1 MSPENEYEVGDLII
15 FLNNNVLTMNN
26 KVGIIIG
33 TQVMTVFQEESLNK
47 TRWYI
52 ALFGAMKLIV
62 SEEMIQKLE
71 FPT

>member
-1 MSPENEYEVGDLII
+1 VSPENEYEIGDLII

>member
-1 MSPENEYEVGDLII
+1 MSPENEYEIGDLII